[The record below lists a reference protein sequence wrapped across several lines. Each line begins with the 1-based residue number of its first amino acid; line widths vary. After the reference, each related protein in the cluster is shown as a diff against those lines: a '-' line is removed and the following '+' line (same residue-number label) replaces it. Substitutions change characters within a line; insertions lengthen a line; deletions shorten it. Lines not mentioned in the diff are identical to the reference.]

1 MASSPSRRTR
11 SAAPTRCASEIKE
24 QHYADWAD
32 RPLPAL
38 GGRTARRAVRTK
50 DGRDQVDA
58 LLKGIEHREA
68 RLPTAERFDVSVL
81 RRALGL

>member
-1 MASSPSRRTR
+1 MR
-11 SAAPTRCASEIKE
+11 EIKE

-38 GGRTARRAVRTK
+38 GDRTARRAVRTK

-58 LLKGIEHREA
+58 LLKDIEHREA
-68 RLPTAERFDVSVL
+68 LLPAAERFDVSVL